1 MLHVSQVPMIT
12 IIDDDESVRLATES
26 LVRSL
31 GLGASVF
38 ASAEDF
44 LMSPERHSTACVI
57 TDVQM
62 PGMSGVDLQ
71 ARLRTEGDQLPL
83 IFITAFPEER
93 IRNQVRAA
101 GAVGFLAKPFEGDAM
116 IQCIDEALRA
126 SGQARP

>member
-1 MLHVSQVPMIT
+1 MIT

-38 ASAEDF
+38 SSAEAF
-44 LMSPERHSTACVI
+44 LGSAERHSTACVI

-71 ARLRTEGDQLPL
+71 ARLRTEGDPLPL

-93 IRNQVRAA
+93 IRSQVQAA
-101 GAVGFLAKPFEGDAM
+101 GAIGFLAKPFEGDAM
-116 IQCIDEALRA
+116 VRCIDAALRA
-126 SGQARP
+126 RGQARP

>member
-1 MLHVSQVPMIT
+1 MIT

-38 ASAEDF
+38 ASAEAF
-44 LMSPERHSTACVI
+44 LRSPERHSTACVI

-71 ARLRTEGDQLPL
+71 ARLRTEGDRLPL

-93 IRNQVRAA
+93 IRSQVQAA

-116 IQCIDEALRA
+116 IQCIDDALRA
-126 SGQARP
+126 TGQSRP